1 MKGGKFIKKIIF
13 IVVVFMIG
21 VISVDARVDKI
32 YSAEKIDGMYIRK
45 ISNSGKEVTRHGG
58 FIRRVS
64 DNQFVYCVEPF
75 VDLVNNH
82 TYDIY
87 DSNYTAILNITDE
100 IWNRISLI
108 AYYGYQYGN
117 HTEDYWYY
125 ITQIMIWRTVYPE
138 GEFYFTDTLG
148 GDNNINKYAKEI
160 AEIESLVN
168 NHYLTPEFEEIKVNQ
183 GETKRFVD
191 KNNVLS
197 MYEVI
202 DNTNVVI
209 EGNELVINGENIGIE
224 NIELRKNNDIY
235 EEQPLV
241 YSSDDSQ
248 KVLSAGYIEPVSC
261 MINIEVIGY
270 TLKIIKVD
278 ALTGDALKM
287 DGIKF
292 NIYDANTNEFIMEV
306 MTDDNGEIIIDNL
319 SKGSYKIKE
328 IDNQEIPGYE
338 INEKEIYF
346 EITGEEEIITVEFPN
361 NPVLGALKVLKV
373 NEDGNS
379 LAGVTFGLYQ
389 SDGALVD
396 IVVTDE
402 SGIALFEN
410 LQAGTYQLKELATI
424 DGYLLDETV
433 HEIEL
438 KLENNKLETVTIK
451 LVNYQPKGSLEI
463 IKVDTNNNP
472 LPETEFVLYD
482 SNRKE
487 IKKAKTNSEGKII
500 VDNLLLGKY
509 YLEEITPADGYQLLD
524 DIIEFEINNNKEVI
538 TITVTNEKIDID
550 IPDTEISMNIDDYI
564 LEKRKN
570 LLRRSLN
577 LSE

>member
-45 ISNSGKEVTRHGG
+45 ISDSGKEVTRHGG

-183 GETKRFVD
+183 GDTKRFVD

-202 DNTNVVI
+202 DNINVVI

-278 ALTGDALKM
+278 ALTGDTLKM
-287 DGIKF
+287 AGIKF
-292 NIYDANTNEFIMEV
+292 NIYDANTNEFITEAI
-306 MTDDNGEIIIDNL
+306 TDDNGKIIIDNL

-346 EITGEEEIITVEFPN
+346 EITGEEELITVEFPN

-389 SDGALVD
+389 SDGTLVD
-396 IVVTDE
+396 MVVTDE

-509 YLEEITPADGYQLLD
+509 YLEEITPADGYKLLD

-570 LLRRSLN
+570 LLK
-577 LSE
+577 

>member
-45 ISNSGKEVTRHGG
+45 ISDSGKEVTRHGG

-87 DSNYTAILNITDE
+87 DSNYTAILNISDE

-373 NEDGNS
+373 NEDGNP

-396 IVVTDE
+396 IAITDE

-463 IKVDTNNNP
+463 VKVDTNNNP
-472 LPETEFVLYD
+472 LPETEFILYD

-487 IKKAKTNSEGKII
+487 IKKAKTDNEGKII

-509 YLEEITPADGYQLLD
+509 YLEEITPADGYKLLD

-570 LLRRSLN
+570 LLK
-577 LSE
+577 

>member
-45 ISNSGKEVTRHGG
+45 ISDSGKEVTRHGG

-278 ALTGDALKM
+278 ALTGDTLKM
-287 DGIKF
+287 AGIKF

-570 LLRRSLN
+570 LLK
-577 LSE
+577 

>member
-87 DSNYTAILNITDE
+87 DSNYTAILNISDE

-183 GETKRFVD
+183 GDTKRFVD

-278 ALTGDALKM
+278 ALTGDTLKM
-287 DGIKF
+287 AGIKF
-292 NIYDANTNEFIMEV
+292 NIYDANTNEFITEAI
-306 MTDDNGEIIIDNL
+306 TDDNGKIIIDNL

-389 SDGALVD
+389 SDGTLVD
-396 IVVTDE
+396 MVVTDE

-463 IKVDTNNNP
+463 VKVDTNNNP
-472 LPETEFVLYD
+472 LPETEFILYD

-509 YLEEITPADGYQLLD
+509 YLEEITPADGYKLLD

-570 LLRRSLN
+570 LLK
-577 LSE
+577 

>member
-32 YSAEKIDGMYIRK
+32 YSAEKIDEMYIRK

-183 GETKRFVD
+183 GDTKRFVD

-278 ALTGDALKM
+278 ALTGDTLKM
-287 DGIKF
+287 AGIKF
-292 NIYDANTNEFIMEV
+292 NIYDANTN
-306 MTDDNGEIIIDNL
+306 
-319 SKGSYKIKE
+319 
-328 IDNQEIPGYE
+328 
-338 INEKEIYF
+338 
-346 EITGEEEIITVEFPN
+346 
-361 NPVLGALKVLKV
+361 
-373 NEDGNS
+373 
-379 LAGVTFGLYQ
+379 
-389 SDGALVD
+389 
-396 IVVTDE
+396 
-402 SGIALFEN
+402 
-410 LQAGTYQLKELATI
+410 
-424 DGYLLDETV
+424 
-433 HEIEL
+433 
-438 KLENNKLETVTIK
+438 
-451 LVNYQPKGSLEI
+451 
-463 IKVDTNNNP
+463 
-472 LPETEFVLYD
+472 
-482 SNRKE
+482 
-487 IKKAKTNSEGKII
+487 
-500 VDNLLLGKY
+500 
-509 YLEEITPADGYQLLD
+509 
-524 DIIEFEINNNKEVI
+524 
-538 TITVTNEKIDID
+538 
-550 IPDTEISMNIDDYI
+550 
-564 LEKRKN
+564 
-570 LLRRSLN
+570 
-577 LSE
+577 

>member
-183 GETKRFVD
+183 GDTKRFVD

-389 SDGALVD
+389 SDGTLVD
-396 IVVTDE
+396 IAITDE

-410 LQAGTYQLKELATI
+410 LKTGTYQLKELATI

-570 LLRRSLN
+570 LLK
-577 LSE
+577 

>member
-183 GETKRFVD
+183 GDTKRFVD

-278 ALTGDALKM
+278 ALTGDTLKM
-287 DGIKF
+287 AGIKF
-292 NIYDANTNEFIMEV
+292 NIYDANTNEFITEAI
-306 MTDDNGEIIIDNL
+306 TDDNGKIIIDNL

-389 SDGALVD
+389 SDGTLVD
-396 IVVTDE
+396 MVVTDE

-463 IKVDTNNNP
+463 VKVDTNNNP
-472 LPETEFVLYD
+472 LPETEFILYD

-487 IKKAKTNSEGKII
+487 IKKAKTDNEGKII

-509 YLEEITPADGYQLLD
+509 YLEEITPADGYKLLD

-570 LLRRSLN
+570 LLK
-577 LSE
+577 

>member
-1 MKGGKFIKKIIF
+1 
-13 IVVVFMIG
+13 
-21 VISVDARVDKI
+21 
-32 YSAEKIDGMYIRK
+32 
-45 ISNSGKEVTRHGG
+45 
-58 FIRRVS
+58 
-64 DNQFVYCVEPF
+64 
-75 VDLVNNH
+75 
-82 TYDIY
+82 
-87 DSNYTAILNITDE
+87 
-100 IWNRISLI
+100 
-108 AYYGYQYGN
+108 
-117 HTEDYWYY
+117 
-125 ITQIMIWRTVYPE
+125 
-138 GEFYFTDTLG
+138 
-148 GDNNINKYAKEI
+148 
-160 AEIESLVN
+160 
-168 NHYLTPEFEEIKVNQ
+168 
-183 GETKRFVD
+183 
-191 KNNVLS
+191 
-197 MYEVI
+197 
-202 DNTNVVI
+202 
-209 EGNELVINGENIGIE
+209 
-224 NIELRKNNDIY
+224 
-235 EEQPLV
+235 
-241 YSSDDSQ
+241 
-248 KVLSAGYIEPVSC
+248 

-278 ALTGDALKM
+278 ALTGDTLKM
-287 DGIKF
+287 AGIKF
-292 NIYDANTNEFIMEV
+292 NIYDANTNEFITEAI
-306 MTDDNGEIIIDNL
+306 TDDNGEIIIDNL

-346 EITGEEEIITVEFPN
+346 EITGEEELITVEFPN

-373 NEDGNS
+373 NEDGNP

-570 LLRRSLN
+570 LLK
-577 LSE
+577 

>member
-278 ALTGDALKM
+278 ALTGDTLKM

-292 NIYDANTNEFIMEV
+292 NIYDANTNEFITEAI
-306 MTDDNGEIIIDNL
+306 TDDNGKIIIDNL

-570 LLRRSLN
+570 LLK
-577 LSE
+577 

>member
-389 SDGALVD
+389 SDGTLVD
-396 IVVTDE
+396 MVVTDE

-487 IKKAKTNSEGKII
+487 IKKAKTDNEGKII

-570 LLRRSLN
+570 LLK
-577 LSE
+577 

>member
-278 ALTGDALKM
+278 ALTGDTLKM
-287 DGIKF
+287 AGIKF
-292 NIYDANTNEFIMEV
+292 NIYDANTNEFITEAI
-306 MTDDNGEIIIDNL
+306 TDDNGKIIIDNL

-463 IKVDTNNNP
+463 VKVDTNNNP
-472 LPETEFVLYD
+472 LPETEFILYD

-487 IKKAKTNSEGKII
+487 IKKAKTDNEGKII

-570 LLRRSLN
+570 LLK
-577 LSE
+577 

>member
-87 DSNYTAILNITDE
+87 DSNYTAILNISDE

-570 LLRRSLN
+570 LLK
-577 LSE
+577 

>member
-32 YSAEKIDGMYIRK
+32 YSAEKIGGMYIRK

-183 GETKRFVD
+183 GDTKRFVD

-278 ALTGDALKM
+278 ALTGDTLKM
-287 DGIKF
+287 AGIKF
-292 NIYDANTNEFIMEV
+292 NIYDANTNEFITEAI
-306 MTDDNGEIIIDNL
+306 TDDNGEIIIDNL

-338 INEKEIYF
+338 VNEEEIYF
-346 EITGEEEIITVEFPN
+346 EITGEELITVEFPN

-570 LLRRSLN
+570 LLK
-577 LSE
+577 

>member
-45 ISNSGKEVTRHGG
+45 ISDSGKEVTRHGG

-87 DSNYTAILNITDE
+87 DSNYTAILNISDE

-278 ALTGDALKM
+278 ALTGDTLKM
-287 DGIKF
+287 AGIKF
-292 NIYDANTNEFIMEV
+292 NIYDANTNEFITEAI
-306 MTDDNGEIIIDNL
+306 TDDNGEIIIDNL

-346 EITGEEEIITVEFPN
+346 EITGEEELITVEFPN

-389 SDGALVD
+389 SDGTLVD
-396 IVVTDE
+396 MVVTDE

-570 LLRRSLN
+570 LLK
-577 LSE
+577 

>member
-87 DSNYTAILNITDE
+87 DSNYTAILNISDE

-287 DGIKF
+287 AGIKF

-570 LLRRSLN
+570 LLK
-577 LSE
+577 

>member
-183 GETKRFVD
+183 GDTKRFVD

-570 LLRRSLN
+570 LLK
-577 LSE
+577 

>member
-45 ISNSGKEVTRHGG
+45 ISDSGKEVTRHGG

-87 DSNYTAILNITDE
+87 DSNYTAILNISDE

-183 GETKRFVD
+183 GDTKRFVD

-278 ALTGDALKM
+278 ALTGDALKIA
-287 DGIKF
+287 GIKF
-292 NIYDANTNEFIMEV
+292 NIYDANTNEFITEAI
-306 MTDDNGEIIIDNL
+306 TDDNGEIIIDNL

-338 INEKEIYF
+338 VNEEEIYF
-346 EITGEEEIITVEFPN
+346 EITGEELITIEFPN
-361 NPVLGALKVLKV
+361 NPVLGAIKVLKV
-373 NEDGNS
+373 NEDGNP
-379 LAGVTFGLYQ
+379 LAGVTFGIYQ
-389 SDGALVD
+389 SDGTLVD
-396 IVVTDE
+396 IAITDE

-410 LQAGTYQLKELATI
+410 LKTGTYQLKELATI

-500 VDNLLLGKY
+500 VDNLSLGKY

-570 LLRRSLN
+570 LLK
-577 LSE
+577 

>member
-45 ISNSGKEVTRHGG
+45 ISDSGKEVTRHGG

-87 DSNYTAILNITDE
+87 DSNYTAILNISDE

-389 SDGALVD
+389 SDGTLVD
-396 IVVTDE
+396 IAITDE

-410 LQAGTYQLKELATI
+410 LKTGTYQLKELATI

-500 VDNLLLGKY
+500 VDNLSLGKY

-570 LLRRSLN
+570 LLK
-577 LSE
+577 

>member
-235 EEQPLV
+235 EEQPLI
-241 YSSDDSQ
+241 YSSNDSQ

-278 ALTGDALKM
+278 ALTGDTLKM
-287 DGIKF
+287 AGIKF
-292 NIYDANTNEFIMEV
+292 NIYDANTNEFITEAI
-306 MTDDNGEIIIDNL
+306 TDDNGKIIIDNL

-500 VDNLLLGKY
+500 VDNLSLGKY

-570 LLRRSLN
+570 LLK
-577 LSE
+577 

>member
-45 ISNSGKEVTRHGG
+45 ISDSGKEVTRHGG

-87 DSNYTAILNITDE
+87 DSNYTAILNISDE

-487 IKKAKTNSEGKII
+487 RKKAKTNSEGKII

-509 YLEEITPADGYQLLD
+509 YLEEITPAEGYQLLD

-570 LLRRSLN
+570 LLK
-577 LSE
+577 

>member
-87 DSNYTAILNITDE
+87 DSNYTAILNISDE

-261 MINIEVIGY
+261 IINIEAIGY

-278 ALTGDALKM
+278 ALTGDTLKM
-287 DGIKF
+287 AGIKF
-292 NIYDANTNEFIMEV
+292 NIYDANTNEFITEAI
-306 MTDDNGEIIIDNL
+306 TDDNGKIIIDNL

-346 EITGEEEIITVEFPN
+346 EITGEEELITVEFPN

-389 SDGALVD
+389 SDGTLVD
-396 IVVTDE
+396 IAITDE

-410 LQAGTYQLKELATI
+410 LKTGTYQLKELATI

-500 VDNLLLGKY
+500 VDNLSLGKY

-570 LLRRSLN
+570 LLK
-577 LSE
+577 

>member
-570 LLRRSLN
+570 LLK
-577 LSE
+577 

>member
-45 ISNSGKEVTRHGG
+45 ISDSGKEVTRHGG

-87 DSNYTAILNITDE
+87 DSNYTAILNISDE

-278 ALTGDALKM
+278 ALTGDTLKM
-287 DGIKF
+287 AGIKF
-292 NIYDANTNEFIMEV
+292 NIYDANTNEFITEAI
-306 MTDDNGEIIIDNL
+306 TDDNGEIIIDNL

-346 EITGEEEIITVEFPN
+346 EITGEEELITVEFPN

-373 NEDGNS
+373 NEDGNP

-570 LLRRSLN
+570 LLK
-577 LSE
+577 

>member
-45 ISNSGKEVTRHGG
+45 ISDSGKEVTRHGG

-87 DSNYTAILNITDE
+87 DSNYTAILNISDE

-346 EITGEEEIITVEFPN
+346 EITGEEEMITVEFPN

-500 VDNLLLGKY
+500 VDNLSLGKY

-570 LLRRSLN
+570 LLK
-577 LSE
+577 

>member
-183 GETKRFVD
+183 GDTKRFVD

-278 ALTGDALKM
+278 ALTGDTLKM
-287 DGIKF
+287 AGIKF
-292 NIYDANTNEFIMEV
+292 NIYDANTNEFITEAI
-306 MTDDNGEIIIDNL
+306 TDDNGKIIIDNL

-389 SDGALVD
+389 SDGTLVD
-396 IVVTDE
+396 IAITDE

-410 LQAGTYQLKELATI
+410 LKTGTYQLKELATI

-500 VDNLLLGKY
+500 VDNLSLGKY

-570 LLRRSLN
+570 LLK
-577 LSE
+577 

>member
-1 MKGGKFIKKIIF
+1 M
-13 IVVVFMIG
+13 
-21 VISVDARVDKI
+21 
-32 YSAEKIDGMYIRK
+32 
-45 ISNSGKEVTRHGG
+45 
-58 FIRRVS
+58 
-64 DNQFVYCVEPF
+64 
-75 VDLVNNH
+75 
-82 TYDIY
+82 
-87 DSNYTAILNITDE
+87 
-100 IWNRISLI
+100 
-108 AYYGYQYGN
+108 
-117 HTEDYWYY
+117 
-125 ITQIMIWRTVYPE
+125 
-138 GEFYFTDTLG
+138 
-148 GDNNINKYAKEI
+148 
-160 AEIESLVN
+160 
-168 NHYLTPEFEEIKVNQ
+168 NQ

-570 LLRRSLN
+570 LLK
-577 LSE
+577 

>member
-45 ISNSGKEVTRHGG
+45 ISDSGKEVTRHGG

-183 GETKRFVD
+183 GDTKRFVD

-509 YLEEITPADGYQLLD
+509 YLEEITPADGYKLLD

-570 LLRRSLN
+570 LLK
-577 LSE
+577 

>member
-183 GETKRFVD
+183 GDTKRFVD

-278 ALTGDALKM
+278 ALTGDTLKM
-287 DGIKF
+287 AGIKF
-292 NIYDANTNEFIMEV
+292 NIYDANTNEFITEAI
-306 MTDDNGEIIIDNL
+306 TDDNGKIIIDNL

-570 LLRRSLN
+570 LLK
-577 LSE
+577 

>member
-45 ISNSGKEVTRHGG
+45 ISDSGKEVTRHGG

-235 EEQPLV
+235 EEQPLI
-241 YSSDDSQ
+241 YSSNDSQ

-570 LLRRSLN
+570 LLK
-577 LSE
+577 

>member
-1 MKGGKFIKKIIF
+1 
-13 IVVVFMIG
+13 
-21 VISVDARVDKI
+21 
-32 YSAEKIDGMYIRK
+32 
-45 ISNSGKEVTRHGG
+45 
-58 FIRRVS
+58 
-64 DNQFVYCVEPF
+64 
-75 VDLVNNH
+75 
-82 TYDIY
+82 
-87 DSNYTAILNITDE
+87 
-100 IWNRISLI
+100 
-108 AYYGYQYGN
+108 
-117 HTEDYWYY
+117 
-125 ITQIMIWRTVYPE
+125 
-138 GEFYFTDTLG
+138 
-148 GDNNINKYAKEI
+148 
-160 AEIESLVN
+160 
-168 NHYLTPEFEEIKVNQ
+168 
-183 GETKRFVD
+183 
-191 KNNVLS
+191 
-197 MYEVI
+197 
-202 DNTNVVI
+202 
-209 EGNELVINGENIGIE
+209 
-224 NIELRKNNDIY
+224 
-235 EEQPLV
+235 
-241 YSSDDSQ
+241 
-248 KVLSAGYIEPVSC
+248 
-261 MINIEVIGY
+261 
-270 TLKIIKVD
+270 
-278 ALTGDALKM
+278 
-287 DGIKF
+287 
-292 NIYDANTNEFIMEV
+292 MEV

-346 EITGEEEIITVEFPN
+346 EITGEEEIITVEFHN

-487 IKKAKTNSEGKII
+487 IKKIKTGGESSAFCKGER
-500 VDNLLLGKY
+500 NLDRCAAFAGMM
-509 YLEEITPADGYQLLD
+509 
-524 DIIEFEINNNKEVI
+524 KECW
-538 TITVTNEKIDID
+538 NA
-550 IPDTEISMNIDDYI
+550 
-564 LEKRKN
+564 L
-570 LLRRSLN
+570 
-577 LSE
+577 

>member
-45 ISNSGKEVTRHGG
+45 ISDSGKEVTRHGG

-292 NIYDANTNEFIMEV
+292 NIYDANTNEFITEAI
-306 MTDDNGEIIIDNL
+306 TDDNGKIIIDNL

-389 SDGALVD
+389 SDGTLVD
-396 IVVTDE
+396 MVVTDE

-570 LLRRSLN
+570 LLK
-577 LSE
+577 

>member
-87 DSNYTAILNITDE
+87 DSNYTAILNISDE

-373 NEDGNS
+373 NEDGNP

-396 IVVTDE
+396 IAITDE

-500 VDNLLLGKY
+500 VDNLSLGKY

-570 LLRRSLN
+570 LLK
-577 LSE
+577 

>member
-45 ISNSGKEVTRHGG
+45 ISDSGKEVTRHGG

-87 DSNYTAILNITDE
+87 DSNYTAILNISDE

-278 ALTGDALKM
+278 ALTGDTLKM
-287 DGIKF
+287 AGIKF

-570 LLRRSLN
+570 LLK
-577 LSE
+577 

>member
-45 ISNSGKEVTRHGG
+45 ISDSGKEVTRHGG

-183 GETKRFVD
+183 GDTKRFVD

-202 DNTNVVI
+202 DNINVVI

-278 ALTGDALKM
+278 ALTGDTLKM
-287 DGIKF
+287 AGIKF
-292 NIYDANTNEFIMEV
+292 NIYDANTNEFITEAI
-306 MTDDNGEIIIDNL
+306 TDDNGKIIIDNL

-346 EITGEEEIITVEFPN
+346 EITGEEELITVEFPN

-389 SDGALVD
+389 SDGTLVD
-396 IVVTDE
+396 MVVTDE

-463 IKVDTNNNP
+463 VKVDTNNNP
-472 LPETEFVLYD
+472 LPETEFILYD

-487 IKKAKTNSEGKII
+487 IKKAKTDNEGKII

-509 YLEEITPADGYQLLD
+509 YLEEITPADGYKLLD

-570 LLRRSLN
+570 LLK
-577 LSE
+577 

>member
-183 GETKRFVD
+183 GDTKRFVD

-278 ALTGDALKM
+278 ALTGDTLKM
-287 DGIKF
+287 AGIKF
-292 NIYDANTNEFIMEV
+292 NIYDANTNEFITEAI
-306 MTDDNGEIIIDNL
+306 TDDNGKIIIDNL

-389 SDGALVD
+389 SDGTLVD
-396 IVVTDE
+396 IIVTDE

-410 LQAGTYQLKELATI
+410 LKTGTYQLKELATI

-487 IKKAKTNSEGKII
+487 IKKTKTDSEGKII
-500 VDNLLLGKY
+500 IDNLLLGKY
-509 YLEEITPADGYQLLD
+509 YLEEITPAEGYQLLD

-570 LLRRSLN
+570 LLK
-577 LSE
+577 

>member
-183 GETKRFVD
+183 GDTKRFVD

-235 EEQPLV
+235 EEQSLV

-278 ALTGDALKM
+278 ALTGDTLKM
-287 DGIKF
+287 AGIKF
-292 NIYDANTNEFIMEV
+292 NIYDANTNEFITEAI
-306 MTDDNGEIIIDNL
+306 TDDNGKIIIDNL

-389 SDGALVD
+389 SDGTLVD
-396 IVVTDE
+396 MVVTDE

-487 IKKAKTNSEGKII
+487 IKKAKTDNEGKII

-509 YLEEITPADGYQLLD
+509 YLEEITPADGYKLLD

-570 LLRRSLN
+570 LLK
-577 LSE
+577 

>member
-183 GETKRFVD
+183 GDTKRFVD

-278 ALTGDALKM
+278 ALTGDTLKM
-287 DGIKF
+287 AGIKF

-389 SDGALVD
+389 SDGTLVD
-396 IVVTDE
+396 IAITDE

-410 LQAGTYQLKELATI
+410 LKTGTYQLKELATI

-500 VDNLLLGKY
+500 VDNLSLGKY

-570 LLRRSLN
+570 LLK
-577 LSE
+577 

>member
-45 ISNSGKEVTRHGG
+45 ISDSGKEVTRHGG

-87 DSNYTAILNITDE
+87 DSNYTAILNISDE

-278 ALTGDALKM
+278 ALTGDTLKM
-287 DGIKF
+287 AGIKF

-389 SDGALVD
+389 SDGTLVD
-396 IVVTDE
+396 IAITDE

-570 LLRRSLN
+570 LLK
-577 LSE
+577 

>member
-87 DSNYTAILNITDE
+87 DSNYTAILNISDE

-292 NIYDANTNEFIMEV
+292 NIYDANTNEFITEAI
-306 MTDDNGEIIIDNL
+306 TDDNGKIIIDNL

-570 LLRRSLN
+570 LLK
-577 LSE
+577 